1 MSILSQIA
9 AGAAKRNTG
18 GGRSGSA
25 FGGPPSSNS
34 GPQMGRQ
41 PANISNGGRSW
52 WQDGNIDGTLGRNV
66 AGLAGAQVQMVTT
79 PWTGIANLLPGSAAR
94 SGFAQGTAAH
104 TAVIN
109 RSQPAAGWTPWH
121 LPGLPQPIPGARTQT
136 PAGNPNAAYNAGLN
150 AFTQNQVGNY
160 DMALQRSQTGFALR
174 GAGYDGVQNAINQS
188 LGTDLQGVDLNRM
201 TTEVNRQS
209 NVGDIQDINS
219 QRRINEGM
227 NATELGKLLTQENML
242 TDLYGQAGLT
252 SNREQARVKQLERDE
267 MQRSISE
274 QSANGATST
283 VAARTNARLTG
294 EASDDE
300 IAKIREG
307 YTAEGTRFRASIAD
321 INSGR
326 DSLNWDLRNSNL
338 SLDQQARHLYDR
350 DQLLSIEAARHNV
363 DEQHLRNTANE
374 RLAQLGLDR
383 AVSFGQL
390 LEAQSSHD
398 INVANAATQ
407 LFQGIAAYAASHPSA

>member
-1 MSILSQIA
+1 MPPL
-9 AGAAKRNTG
+9 GASLAERLFT
-18 GGRSGSA
+18 
-25 FGGPPSSNS
+25 
-34 GPQMGRQ
+34 
-41 PANISNGGRSW
+41 PA
-52 WQDGNIDGTLGRNV
+52 V
-66 AGLAGAQVQMVTT
+66 
-79 PWTGIANLLPGSAAR
+79 PGSSMTQRLFGYQA
-94 SGFAQGTAAH
+94 
-104 TAVIN
+104 
-109 RSQPAAGWTPWH
+109 PAASRPAPAPAPAPRVQWH
-121 LPGLPQPIPGARTQT
+121 IPGYSSGT
-136 PAGNPNAAYNAGLN
+136 PLPYVNPNAAYNAGLN

-174 GAGYDGVQNAINQS
+174 SAGYDNVGNAIQQS

-209 NVGDIQDINS
+209 NVGDIQDINA
-219 QRRINEGM
+219 QRRINQGM
-227 NATELGKLLTQENML
+227 NDTELGKLLTQENML
-242 TDLYGQAGLT
+242 TQLYGQAGLT
-252 SNREQARVKQLERDE
+252 AEREKARVKQLELDE

-294 EASDDE
+294 QASDDE
-300 IAKIREG
+300 IAKITEG

-326 DSLNWDLRNSNL
+326 DTLNWDLRNSNL

-350 DQLLSIEAARHNV
+350 DKLLAIEAAQHNV
-363 DEQHLRNTANE
+363 SEQHLRNTANE

-390 LEAQSSHD
+390 MEAQSSRD

-407 LFQGIAAYAASHPSA
+407 LFQGIAAYAASHPPA